1 MNGFNS
7 DIPPS
12 GLYDAQIFDL
22 RDLGIMPTPFGSIH
36 KIAIRFKV
44 ESGSRAYLVPRTY
57 TFKVTSRSHLGRDIA
72 SLVGQVPEPDFDL
85 GSLVGLT
92 CQLHLGIERLS
103 ESRNRTRVLGIVPS
117 KPGGPRQ
124 TNGNSFEIKKRLT
137 PSSGGIDFLNEGG
150 AMV

>member
-22 RDLGIMPTPFGSIH
+22 RDLGIMPTLFGSIH
-36 KIAIRFKV
+36 KIAIRLKV

-92 CQLHLGIERLS
+92 CQLHVGIEPLPDQRQRAL
-103 ESRNRTRVLGIVPS
+103 VLGILPS
-117 KPGGPRQ
+117 RNLAPRKVQ
-124 TNGNSFEIKKRLT
+124 PPFTAKQNKRCHL
-137 PSSGGIDFLNEGG
+137 PLGVDF
-150 AMV
+150 